1 MFTSLQMQARRPPVS
16 MLTVDQVEMIE
27 IGMGV
32 SSGLSVVCSAA
43 VVAYVLVKLWVQH
56 RRRAGGRTMNAVVT
70 AASRSSGEFMA
81 TDFTKSVEVLETV
94 GSAQDRDWLL
104 LWFSELAVLALMIA
118 SLGSALWY
126 FLQLHVLGVSCNKA
140 LAFFGTIFEPASV
153 LCVTFISMS
162 MLILVV
168 GSLSLQTRK
177 SMKRTV
183 TTLLFLCFF
192 VSYFLPMVLALAYLV
207 QDQYGPDSVY
217 CWLSPIKTS
226 THLRLFSY
234 YLPIMLLLVANIGF
248 SIAILVINLTQKMG
262 LSNLSLLWVPLGL
275 IVVWFVP
282 TISTSWSNI
291 SSDGV
296 PFPVVFMSS
305 LLLPCQGLFNA
316 ILFAILLGREKKIV
330 HETITSIIT
339 DDDMDERD
347 AFATDEVKLR
357 VFGEQIVWYFVD

>member
-1 MFTSLQMQARRPPVS
+1 
-16 MLTVDQVEMIE
+16 
-27 IGMGV
+27 
-32 SSGLSVVCSAA
+32 
-43 VVAYVLVKLWVQH
+43 
-56 RRRAGGRTMNAVVT
+56 
-70 AASRSSGEFMA
+70 
-81 TDFTKSVEVLETV
+81 
-94 GSAQDRDWLL
+94 
-104 LWFSELAVLALMIA
+104 
-118 SLGSALWY
+118 
-126 FLQLHVLGVSCNKA
+126 
-140 LAFFGTIFEPASV
+140 
-153 LCVTFISMS
+153 
-162 MLILVV
+162 
-168 GSLSLQTRK
+168 
-177 SMKRTV
+177 
-183 TTLLFLCFF
+183 
-192 VSYFLPMVLALAYLV
+192 MVLALAYLV

-357 VFGEQIVWYFVD
+357 VLGEQIVWYFVD